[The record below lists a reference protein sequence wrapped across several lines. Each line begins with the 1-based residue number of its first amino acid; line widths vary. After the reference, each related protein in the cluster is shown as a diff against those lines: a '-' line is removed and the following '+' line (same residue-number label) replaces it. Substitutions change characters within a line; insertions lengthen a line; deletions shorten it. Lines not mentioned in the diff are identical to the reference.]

1 MERGYCPPQTVNG
14 FCIRIMQGEEYGK
27 IYQLSELIKY
37 GNRILTIGRE
47 RDNLLHITNSK
58 VPIYHAIIAQ

>member
-37 GNRILTIGRE
+37 GILAVT
-47 RDNLLHITNSK
+47 NLNKTVSISNVVLIMVRFKQT
-58 VPIYHAIIAQ
+58 